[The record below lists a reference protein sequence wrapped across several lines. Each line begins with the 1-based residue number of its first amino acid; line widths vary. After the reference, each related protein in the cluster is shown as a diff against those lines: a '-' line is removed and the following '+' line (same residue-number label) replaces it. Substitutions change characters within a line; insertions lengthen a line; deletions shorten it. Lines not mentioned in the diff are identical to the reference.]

1 MTLNG
6 ADVAS
11 RGSVWIARDEGTVLE
26 TELAQSNEAIHLVA
40 QIRVTFRRDAA
51 LAMWLPV
58 RMAEDYKQ
66 QQLGWWGTPPRT
78 AIVNETIECV
88 ATYSN
93 FRRFE
98 TSGRIVPPPP

>member
-1 MTLNG
+1 
-6 ADVAS
+6 VAF
-11 RGSVWIARDEGTVLE
+11 VARV
-26 TELAQSNEAIHLVA
+26 S
-40 QIRVTFRRDAA
+40 FRRDAA
-51 LAMWLPV
+51 LGMWVPV
-58 RMAEDYKQ
+58 RLTEEFKQ

-98 TSGRIVPPPP
+98 TLARIVPQ